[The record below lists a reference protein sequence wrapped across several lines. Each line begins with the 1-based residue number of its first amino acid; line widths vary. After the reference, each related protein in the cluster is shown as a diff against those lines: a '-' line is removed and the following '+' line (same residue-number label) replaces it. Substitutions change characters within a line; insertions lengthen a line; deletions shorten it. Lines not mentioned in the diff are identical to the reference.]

1 MARLPA
7 RRWRSSTFCVARRKC
22 GTSVSS
28 SASASCPAFGC
39 TSLSG
44 VFSSNLGAAMAL
56 AVFAIL
62 PAAMMLI
69 AAQRYIAAGLTVGSV
84 KG

>member
-1 MARLPA
+1 
-7 RRWRSSTFCVARRKC
+7 
-22 GTSVSS
+22 
-28 SASASCPAFGC
+28 
-39 TSLSG
+39 
-44 VFSSNLGAAMAL
+44 VFSENLGAAMAL